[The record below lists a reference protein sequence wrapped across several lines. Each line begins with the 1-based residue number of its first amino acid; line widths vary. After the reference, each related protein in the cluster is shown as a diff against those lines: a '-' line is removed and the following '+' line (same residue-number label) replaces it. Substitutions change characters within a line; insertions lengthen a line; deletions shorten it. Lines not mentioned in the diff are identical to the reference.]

1 MAKGLLC
8 GVDEAGRGCVVG
20 PLVIAAVA
28 AEHDEL
34 PILKGLG
41 VADSKTLS
49 PQRREEIF
57 EKLREN
63 FRLGYTVVT
72 PRRVSSCL
80 RVNGGEGLND
90 LEYDVMAE
98 LVRRIA
104 PRMVFVDSPDRDVR
118 RARRR
123 LLEKLDADMEVKC
136 MVKGDR
142 RHVLVAAASIVAKV
156 VRDRRVAMLR
166 RRLGDFGS
174 GYPSDPKTRKWL
186 LENLGQAAIRPY
198 IRIGWATLEN
208 LKQTRLDMF

>member
-34 PILKGLG
+34 PIFKGLG

-63 FRLGYTVVT
+63 FRLGYMVVT
-72 PRRVSSCL
+72 PRRISSCL
-80 RVNGGEGLND
+80 RVNGGEGLNN

-98 LVRRIA
+98 LVRRIG
-104 PRMVFVDSPDRDVR
+104 PRVVFVDSPDRDVR

-123 LLEKLDADMEVKC
+123 LLEKIDADMEVKC
-136 MVKGDR
+136 MVEGDR

-156 VRDRRVAMLR
+156 VRDRRVEMLR

-174 GYPSDPKTRKWL
+174 GYPSDPRTRKWL
-186 LENLGQAAIRPY
+186 LENLEQPAIRPY
-198 IRIGWATLEN
+198 IRMGWATLEN
-208 LKQTRLDMF
+208 LKQTRLDEF